1 MRVSCALNEAIKQ
14 HCHFISFDLIFTH
27 YLEQLISPV
36 LKEEHLRLQ
45 WVTVQKLV
53 PNLTECFYHQLKYVS
68 AVRVYIL
75 L

>member
-53 PNLTECFYHQLKYVS
+53 PNLSECFYHQLKYVS
-68 AVRVYIL
+68 AVRVYIPL
-75 L
+75 